1 MKWGVVTFPGS
12 NCDHDAYHVLKQ
24 VLNCETE
31 FLWHK
36 DVIPA
41 KAGIYSIDA
50 ILLPGGFSYG
60 DYLRTGAIAKFSPIM
75 KSVIEFANHGGLVLG
90 ICNGFQI
97 LLESGLLPGGML
109 RNTSLKFICE
119 TVELKVSKT
128 NTPFSKKYKKDEVIR
143 MPIAHSE
150 GNYFIDEDGL
160 KSLQENDQVVFRYVQ
175 NPNGS
180 LDDIAGISNKKGN
193 VLGLMPHPERISESI
208 LGGEDGRRLFESAI
222 EYLSH

>member
-12 NCDHDAYHVLKQ
+12 NCDHDAYHVLKN

-36 DVIPA
+36 EINLD
-41 KAGIYSIDA
+41 SFDA
-50 ILLPGGFSYG
+50 VLLPGGFSYG

-75 KSVIEFANHGGLVLG
+75 KSVVEFANKGGLVLG

-97 LLESGLLPGGML
+97 LLESGLLSGAIL
-109 RNTSLKFICE
+109 RNTSLKFICD
-119 TVELKVSKT
+119 TMELKVSNSK
-128 NTPFSKKYKKDEVIR
+128 TPFSKKYKKDEMIR

-150 GNYFIDEDGL
+150 GNYFIDADGL
-160 KSLQENDQVVFRYVQ
+160 KKLQDNDQIVFRYVQ

-193 VLGLMPHPERISESI
+193 VLGLMPHPERVSESI
-208 LGGEDGRRLFESAI
+208 LGGEDGRRLFESAL
-222 EYLSH
+222 EYLSQF